1 MRNEY
6 VDVEIGPSINEKTVS
21 NIYQYDRGLKLRMS
35 GLKTARI
42 VQVQYAVDGMKET
55 ITIVAYM
62 EGNKWIASIPNE
74 ALERGRDVHCYVY
87 ITDSYSGMTVYHITL
102 AVTKRVKPNGFG
114 KSVDY
119 TCPSLQMYAGDTTT
133 WQIILFS
140 ERNIPFTTEQL
151 DSFNYTLLLV
161 PSDADPENDNAVLVK
176 AGHLITDQGEDAIV
190 QFSFAYADTINLEGE
205 YIYQI
210 EMRSEAYCKTQQG
223 DLTILKNYNAGGD

>member
-6 VDVEIGPSINEKTVS
+6 VDVEMGPSINEKTVS
-21 NIYQYDRGLKLRMS
+21 NIYQYDRGLKLRIA

-42 VQVQYAVDGMKET
+42 VQIQFAVDGMKET
-55 ITIVAYM
+55 ITNVAYM
-62 EGNKWIASIPNE
+62 EGNKWIADIPDE

-102 AVTKRVKPNGFG
+102 AVTKRVKPNGFNN
-114 KSVDY
+114 SIDY
-119 TCPSLQMYAGDTTT
+119 MCPSLRMYAGDTTT
-133 WQIILFS
+133 WQIVLFS

-161 PSDADPENDNAVLVK
+161 PKGTEDETPVLVK
-176 AGHLITDQGEDAIV
+176 AGHLITEQGEDAIV
-190 QFSFAYADTINLEGE
+190 QFSFVYTDTINLEGE